1 MSQTLIQQR
10 KQEVLMRVA
19 SSRVETLESA
29 ARVQGGAQACLDE
42 LGGARL
48 LVRNVAAIGAA
59 GAGLLLAGRVKRHF
73 RRAKAP
79 VVPASSASLTL
90 GGLLRSVLMQVVT
103 LVLLPRVKNH
113 VAEQTRKAASG
124 YWSPSRIFFRMVGLE
139 R

>member
-1 MSQTLIQQR
+1 
-10 KQEVLMRVA
+10 MRVA
-19 SSRVETLESA
+19 CSRVETLESV
-29 ARVQGGAQACLDE
+29 ARVQSGAQACVNE

-59 GAGLLLAGRVKRHF
+59 GAGLLIAGRVKRSF

-79 VVPASSASLTL
+79 VVPAASSSLTM
-90 GGLLRSVLMQVVT
+90 GGLLRRVLLQVLT
-103 LVLLPRVKNH
+103 LVLLPRLKNQ
-113 VAEQTRKAASG
+113 VAEQTRKAARG